1 MRWPTARPLP
11 GSTSTCSASMIS
23 RRKSCE
29 IVSESGPKIGGLNEA
44 DFWERQRGHNSKV
57 SKALAKILLRT
68 WDIGTLC
75 WNLTTIALLETPTR
89 FSRVWSIATT
99 AIGIVTL
106 GVTTNLF
113 FDSFHRPTN
122 ADAAA
127 GIVTIRAE
135 LAAVE
140 KKLDA
145 MVGNTS

>member
-1 MRWPTARPLP
+1 
-11 GSTSTCSASMIS
+11 
-23 RRKSCE
+23 
-29 IVSESGPKIGGLNEA
+29 
-44 DFWERQRGHNSKV
+44 
-57 SKALAKILLRT
+57 
-68 WDIGTLC
+68 
-75 WNLTTIALLETPTR
+75 
-89 FSRVWSIATT
+89 VWSIATT